1 MCFIFPW
8 RISPLFFGGVVFCVS
23 EELLN
28 QKDSQN
34 WKLKN
39 SHPEYLAGECCSYD
53 EAEGSL

>member
-1 MCFIFPW
+1 MFYFSLADIP
-8 RISPLFFGGVVFCVS
+8 SFFLGGGVVFCVS

-39 SHPEYLAGECCSYD
+39 SHP
-53 EAEGSL
+53 